1 MKAKIKKIEVSVPE
15 ELLECIKELRR
26 EIEYNK
32 DRPQNLISKFPK
44 KLKRQFFRD
53 MNWQVGGE
61 LQNTIVSR
69 GLGFEYGYNDCRK
82 RHLFLWIDMATINHA
97 YLQYEAN
104 LSKENAIHWDDLN
117 KSFIYKSELWDE
129 HLKDLLDQISVPDK
143 NAFLQGWCDG
153 VSKFFLSICGLI

>member
-1 MKAKIKKIEVSVPE
+1 MKTQMKKVEVSVPE
-15 ELLECIKELRR
+15 ELMESIIELRK
-26 EIEYNK
+26 EIKYNK
-32 DRPQNLISKFPK
+32 ARPENLISQFPK
-44 KLKRQFFRD
+44 KLKKQFFRD
-53 MNWQVGGE
+53 MNLQVGGE
-61 LQNTIVSR
+61 LQDVMISR
-69 GLGFEYGYNDCRK
+69 GLGFYHGYNDCRK

-104 LSKENAIHWDDLN
+104 LSKENAIHWDDWD
-117 KSFIYKSELWDE
+117 KSFICKSELWNE